1 MVAAKCWRRL
11 HRVINADC
19 AEMLITHG
27 KCHCGRNRPHRSRE
41 LGSMLLLGL
50 LSYSSLG
57 SANALDDLQ
66 RFFTEISTFEAEFDQ
81 VILDEDF
88 IILEESSGRVTIVRP
103 NKFRWD
109 YAAPFE
115 QQIIGD
121 GAKVWIYDID
131 LEQVTVRNMAAAMG
145 NTPAV
150 LLAGRG
156 KLAETYDIH
165 DLGIQGASNWVRLSP
180 KQSDD
185 SSFDDIRLG
194 FDHGQLRV
202 LELVDGFGQTTRI
215 TLRKMLENPVI
226 NDQIF
231 EFTPP
236 TGVDVLSEDE
246 L

>member
-1 MVAAKCWRRL
+1 MSQESSQSLK
-11 HRVINADC
+11 
-19 AEMLITHG
+19 MLITHG
-27 KCHCGRNRPHRSRE
+27 KCHSGRNRPHRSCK

-50 LSYSSLG
+50 FLYSSLG

-88 IILEESSGRVTIVRP
+88 VTLEESSGRVTIVRP

-109 YAAPFE
+109 YAAPLE

-131 LEQVTVRNMAAAMG
+131 LEQVTVRNMAAAMA

-156 KLAETYDIH
+156 ELAETYDIR
-165 DLGIQGASNWVRLSP
+165 DLGIHGALNWVRLSP
-180 KQSDD
+180 KKSDD

-194 FDHGQLRV
+194 FEQGQLRV

-215 TLRKMLENPVI
+215 TLRRINENPVI
-226 NDQIF
+226 NDAIF
-231 EFTPP
+231 AFKPP
-236 TGVDVLSEDE
+236 AGVDVIAEDD

>member
-1 MVAAKCWRRL
+1 
-11 HRVINADC
+11 
-19 AEMLITHG
+19 MLTTRG
-27 KCHCGRNRPHRSRE
+27 NCHSA
-41 LGSMLLLGL
+41 LLLGL
-50 LSYSSLG
+50 VLISSLG

-66 RFFTEISTFEAEFDQ
+66 RFFTQIKTFEAEFDQ

-88 IILEESSGRVTIVRP
+88 VTLEESSGRVAIVRP

-109 YAAPFE
+109 YAAPLE

-156 KLAETYDIH
+156 ELEETYDIR
-165 DLGIQGASNWVRLSP
+165 DLGVQGTLNWVRLSP

-194 FDHGQLRV
+194 FDHSKLRV

-215 TLRKMLENPVI
+215 TLRRMVENPAI
-226 NDQIF
+226 NDQTF

-236 TGVDVLSEDE
+236 AGVDVIAEDE

>member
-1 MVAAKCWRRL
+1 MR
-11 HRVINADC
+11 
-19 AEMLITHG
+19 ITNG
-27 KCHCGRNRPHRSRE
+27 KCHSGCNRPHRRRE
-41 LGSMLLLGL
+41 FGSMLLLGL
-50 LSYSSLG
+50 LWYSSPG
-57 SANALDDLQ
+57 SANSLDDLQ
-66 RFFTEISTFEAEFDQ
+66 RFFTEITTFEAEFDQ
-81 VILDEDF
+81 VILDDDLVT
-88 IILEESSGRVTIVRP
+88 LEESSGRVAIVRP

-109 YAAPFE
+109 YAAPLE

-131 LEQVTVRNMAAAMG
+131 LEQVTVRNMATAMG
-145 NTPAV
+145 NSPAV

-156 KLAETYDIH
+156 ELAETYDIH
-165 DLGIQGASNWVRLSP
+165 DLGIQGVLNWVRLSP

-215 TLRKMLENPVI
+215 TLRKMVENSVI
-226 NDQIF
+226 NDQTF
-231 EFTPP
+231 EFMPP
-236 TGVDVLSEDE
+236 VGVDVIAEDK